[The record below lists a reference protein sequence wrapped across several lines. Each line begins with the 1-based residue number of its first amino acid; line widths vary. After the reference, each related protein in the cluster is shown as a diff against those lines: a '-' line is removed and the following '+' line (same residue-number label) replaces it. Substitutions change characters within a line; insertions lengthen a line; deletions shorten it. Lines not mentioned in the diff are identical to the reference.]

1 MKKVIAVIISV
12 LATVLVAN
20 AELNEV
26 RGITVEYKEDKVA
39 GKYRWG
45 FYFCNTN
52 PFEVYVDAELR
63 RYCHSDGNG
72 KEVYED
78 QIVEFRSLL
87 LKPNETYIWEPPYE
101 FYSAYIR
108 YKAYTKSSQ

>member
-1 MKKVIAVIISV
+1 MKKVIAVVISV

-26 RGITVEYKEDKVA
+26 RGITVENKAPKRGYI
-39 GKYRWG
+39 
-45 FYFCNTN
+45 FHFCNTN

-63 RYCHSDGNG
+63 CYKYLDENN
-72 KEVYED
+72 KDVYED
-78 QIVEFRSLL
+78 HIVEFRSFL
-87 LKPNETYIWEPPYE
+87 LKPNETYIWNSLLLYAG
-101 FYSAYIR
+101 YVR